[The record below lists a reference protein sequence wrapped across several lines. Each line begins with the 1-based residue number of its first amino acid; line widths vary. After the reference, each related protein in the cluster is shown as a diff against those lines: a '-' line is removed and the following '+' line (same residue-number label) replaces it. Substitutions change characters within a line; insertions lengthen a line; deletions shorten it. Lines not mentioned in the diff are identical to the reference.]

1 MKQSD
6 LVLLCSAAVL
16 TTGLLS
22 FSDAAKASPTD
33 FSALDFS
40 AAVVPTS
47 GTPSPEQ
54 LAQTMESV
62 ASSSKALSAASSD
75 PNRALQVPQTEAPL
89 GKGGKLATL
98 PPPPTAAIAPPAPS
112 DTAPG
117 LSASNSSTARSA
129 STDAERAVS
138 PTSDPAPDPVTAIP
152 GETTSPTATH
162 TANGMLSFG
171 LGGLADDSPVAATP
185 AVAAPPPVV
194 PPSSSPAPPSKATSQ
209 PTSHP
214 APAPVEGT
222 PFPVLPENVQAM
234 FQGDSDSLVAIAV
247 GNAEG
252 TRTPSGGKTRAYSGH
267 SDPGNGVWNLGSFS
281 YQHGADTPEEADAK
295 QLKRL
300 QSQTQELMEGASEKG
315 LSLTVEAVLN
325 GIDLANQSP
334 AAALSRGG
342 YIDRLAQAEEM
353 GLQGTEAILWART
366 RSYLD
371 PDSGR
376 WNAPGLGNTVGS
388 ITHDQQ
394 RRMDAIASALEQK
407 PSVSQVAAL
416 PQPSA
421 PSPPQE
427 ESLLDQLFSINID
440 FSL

>member
-1 MKQSD
+1 
-6 LVLLCSAAVL
+6 
-16 TTGLLS
+16 
-22 FSDAAKASPTD
+22 
-33 FSALDFS
+33 
-40 AAVVPTS
+40 
-47 GTPSPEQ
+47 
-54 LAQTMESV
+54 
-62 ASSSKALSAASSD
+62 
-75 PNRALQVPQTEAPL
+75 
-89 GKGGKLATL
+89 
-98 PPPPTAAIAPPAPS
+98 
-112 DTAPG
+112 
-117 LSASNSSTARSA
+117 
-129 STDAERAVS
+129 
-138 PTSDPAPDPVTAIP
+138 
-152 GETTSPTATH
+152 
-162 TANGMLSFG
+162 
-171 LGGLADDSPVAATP
+171 
-185 AVAAPPPVV
+185 
-194 PPSSSPAPPSKATSQ
+194 
-209 PTSHP
+209 
-214 APAPVEGT
+214 
-222 PFPVLPENVQAM
+222 M